1 MEAGSGADLLAE
13 LEAEQVRL
21 WQLLRVVAHEDL
33 ARRPA
38 NGNWS
43 VLENTRHLLFAE
55 EAHLG
60 RFVPGGPSFSPLGLP
75 PPGMQGGARTL
86 PAGTAEPS
94 SLTDVLDA
102 WGASHASARAFLR
115 GDSPQVQQALVR
127 NLRHLRL
134 HIRLIE
140 RLLRTR

>member
-1 MEAGSGADLLAE
+1 MDGEAGADLLAE
-13 LEAEQVRL
+13 LETEQERL
-21 WQLLRVVAHEDL
+21 RKLLRDSAAVDVAT
-33 ARRPA
+33 RPA

-43 VLENTRHLLFAE
+43 VLENIRHLLFAE

-75 PPGMQGGARTL
+75 PPGMQGRARVR
-86 PAGTAEPS
+86 PAGTAET
-94 SLTDVLDA
+94 LLLADVLDA
-102 WGASHASARAFLR
+102 WEASHASAREFLR
-115 GDSPQVQQALVR
+115 GDSPRLRQALAR

-134 HIRLIE
+134 HIRVVQ